1 MHKIKEAK
9 PLRIYL
15 YALSE
20 QSLDRWNV
28 LWATANKRKSEKMDS
43 GYESGR
49 FVIDRSAYR
58 TNCAALGFCVVWL
71 IIWVPGTALITH
83 LVSDENSTFIYFWI
97 AFAIF
102 AALLVPYA
110 LFSRKRKQM
119 LEVSGDSLVVHGAGI
134 LPSSKACIEKQ
145 NLKALTLERRKVGNT
160 KRESFYTLNLF
171 KKRGLR
177 HNRIILANFM
187 HPEDLAT
194 LFEKIRGFLQA
205 SGFVFDVKNT
215 WVREENSNR

>member
-1 MHKIKEAK
+1 
-9 PLRIYL
+9 
-15 YALSE
+15 
-20 QSLDRWNV
+20 
-28 LWATANKRKSEKMDS
+28 MDT

-58 TNCAALGFCVVWL
+58 TNRAAVGFCVVWL
-71 IIWVPGTALITH
+71 IMWVSGTALITH
-83 LVSDENSTFIYFWI
+83 LTSDENSTFIYFWLV
-97 AFAIF
+97 FAVF

-119 LEVSGDSLVVHGAGI
+119 LKVSGDSLVVHGAGI

-145 NLKALTLERRKVGNT
+145 NLKALTLERRKGGST
-160 KRESFYTLNLF
+160 GESFYTLNLF

-187 HPEDLAT
+187 HPEDLAI
-194 LFEKIRGFLQA
+194 LFEEIRGFLQA

-215 WVREENSNR
+215 WVGEENSNR